1 MDPRGRPCDTRL
13 RMVDH
18 NSSSVP
24 PLSPV
29 APGGRDPLELA
40 SRILSVLLLGWMAVL
55 AGLAW
60 LTWRE
65 GWTDLVLPVWNTLMV
80 PAFVPIVVGIFAR
93 RLWAQRWVVGI
104 STLTGIST
112 AWSAMRSE
120 STLLWAGAI
129 LLGVIALVVRRA
141 THVFNDSDYNRG
153 RVQRAIATI
162 ALIGSVVITIYV
174 RQGTGSERG
183 REILVREMHSEY
195 TKVAPGKLRVYA
207 SKRSL
212 VVEAPGDTN
221 EQIDA
226 AAEQM
231 NSDLAATG
239 KQARVWAVG
248 FDSVVITNGSYSRT
262 VTPYGLQLN
271 P

>member
-1 MDPRGRPCDTRL
+1 
-13 RMVDH
+13 MVDP
-18 NSSSVP
+18 NSASEP
-24 PLSPV
+24 LLSPV

-40 SRILSVLLLGWMAVL
+40 SRVLSILLLGWMAVL

-60 LTWRE
+60 LSWHD
-65 GWTDLVLPVWNTLMV
+65 GWTDLVLPVWNTLLV
-80 PAFVPIVVGIFAR
+80 PAFVPIVTGIFAR

-112 AWSAMRSE
+112 AWSAMRSD
-120 STLLWAGAI
+120 SMLLWGGAI

-153 RVQRAIATI
+153 RVQRAIATV

-174 RQGTGSERG
+174 RQGNGSERG
-183 REILVREMHSEY
+183 REILVREMQDEY
-195 TKVAPGKLRVYA
+195 AQVAPGKLRVYA
-207 SKRSL
+207 SQKSL
-212 VVEAPGDTN
+212 VVEAREDTN

-231 NSDLAATG
+231 NSNLAAAG
-239 KQARVWAVG
+239 KQARVWVVG
-248 FDSVVITNGSYSRT
+248 FDSVIITNGSYSRT
-262 VTPYGLQLN
+262 ITRYGLQLI